1 MPEYLLWLKMMHS
14 SENQISKISRQ
25 FWQFD
30 LYLKVKISFLESCGK
45 LNQVRLR
52 IDAPKALLQ
61 YVGCLLPA

>member
-45 LNQVRLR
+45 LNQVRFR

>member
-14 SENQISKISRQ
+14 SENQISNISRQ

>member
-52 IDAPKALLQ
+52 TDAPKALLQ